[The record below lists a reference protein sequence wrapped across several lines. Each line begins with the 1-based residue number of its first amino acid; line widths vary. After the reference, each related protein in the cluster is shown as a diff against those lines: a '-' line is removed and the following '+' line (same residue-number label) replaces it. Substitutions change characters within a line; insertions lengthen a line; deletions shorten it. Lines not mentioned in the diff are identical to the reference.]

1 MKILYIIA
9 VLFCFLTAEA
19 AFAETKTVPFAVGE
33 KFTFD
38 ITWMGISAATATLE
52 VFQKT
57 KYKDN
62 EVYHIVSTAR
72 SSKFISTFY
81 PVEDKVETF
90 IDAKGVFSYLMKVR
104 QREGRYKSDKEIEFD
119 QVSHKAYYR
128 KVNSKEEVF
137 DIPPK
142 VQDAL
147 SCYYYFRTM
156 DNIEVGKSV
165 FIETFESKKTWELE
179 VQALGREKI
188 KTPAGEFNTIL
199 IKPLLKFKGI
209 FINKGDVYL
218 WVTDDYRRIPVQMKS
233 KVIIGYFTAT
243 LISIEGAALIEGG
256 L

>member
-1 MKILYIIA
+1 MRILYVIFIQ
-9 VLFCFLTAEA
+9 FCFFTANA
-19 AFAETKTVPFAVGE
+19 SFAETKPLPFAVGE
-33 KFTFD
+33 KLTFD

-52 VFQKT
+52 VFEKT
-57 KYKDN
+57 KYKGN

-81 PVEDKVETF
+81 PVDDRVETF
-90 IDAKGVFSYLMKVR
+90 IDAKEIFSYLLKVR
-104 QREGRYKSDKEIEFD
+104 QREGRYKSDKETEFD
-119 QVSHKAYYR
+119 HVNHKAYYR

-137 DIPPK
+137 NIPPK

-147 SCYYYFRTM
+147 SCYYYFRTL
-156 DNIEVGKSV
+156 DNIDVGKSV
-165 FIETFESKKTWELE
+165 FIDTFENKKTWQLE
-179 VQALGREKI
+179 VQVLGREKI

-199 IKPLLKFKGI
+199 VKPLLKFKGV

-243 LISIEGAALIEGG
+243 LISIEGTALMEGG

>member
-1 MKILYIIA
+1 MIGKFVFFILCC
-9 VLFCFLTAEA
+9 LFTGENS
-19 AFAETKTVPFAVGE
+19 FAETKPFPFAVGE

-72 SSKFISTFY
+72 SSNFISTFY

-119 QVSHKAYYR
+119 QMNHKAYYR
-128 KVNSKEEVF
+128 KAGSKEEVF

-142 VQDAL
+142 IQDAL
-147 SCYYYFRTM
+147 SCFYYFRTL

-165 FIETFESKKTWELE
+165 FIETFESKKTWQLE

-218 WVTDDYRRIPVQMKS
+218 WVTDDYRKIPVQMKS

-243 LISIEGAALIEGG
+243 LIDIEDATLIEGG

>member
-1 MKILYIIA
+1 MKILYVIT
-9 VLFCFLTAEA
+9 VLFYFLTAEA
-19 AFAETKTVPFAVGE
+19 SYAETKPVPFAVGE

-57 KYKDN
+57 KYKGK

-81 PVEDKVETF
+81 PVDDRVETF
-90 IDAKGVFSYLMKVR
+90 IDSKEIFSYLLKVR
-104 QREGRYKSDKEIEFD
+104 QREGRYKSDKETEFD
-119 QVSHKAYYR
+119 HVNHKAYYR
-128 KVNSKEEVF
+128 KVGSKEEVF

-142 VQDAL
+142 IQDAL

-165 FIETFESKKTWELE
+165 IIETFESKKTWQLE

-199 IKPLLKFKGI
+199 VKPLLKFKGI

-218 WVTDDYRRIPVQMKS
+218 WITDDHRKIPVQMKS
-233 KVIIGYFTAT
+233 KVIIGFFTAT
-243 LISIEGAALIEGG
+243 LISIEGATLIEGG

>member
-1 MKILYIIA
+1 MIRKFVFFILC
-9 VLFCFLTAEA
+9 CFFTGENS
-19 AFAETKTVPFAVGE
+19 FADTKPFPFTVGE

-57 KYKDN
+57 KYKGN

-81 PVEDKVETF
+81 SVEDMVETF
-90 IDAKGVFSYLMKVR
+90 VDAKEIFSYLLKVK

-119 QVSHKAYYR
+119 QIKNKAYYR
-128 KVNSKEEVF
+128 KMGSREEVF
-137 DIPPK
+137 DVPPK

-147 SCYYYFRTM
+147 SCYYYFRTL
-156 DNIEVGKSV
+156 DNIKVGKSV
-165 FIETFESKKTWELE
+165 FIETFENKKTWQLE
-179 VQALGREKI
+179 VQVLGKEKI
-188 KTPAGEFNTIL
+188 KTPAGEFDTIKL
-199 IKPLLKFKGI
+199 KPLLKFQGV
-209 FINKGDVYL
+209 FINKGDIYL
-218 WVTDDYRRIPVQMKS
+218 WVTDDYRKIPVQMKS

-243 LISIEGAALIEGG
+243 LIGIDGATIIQGG